1 MIEPEGPLSLS
12 RQCVLL
18 GVSRSSL
25 YYRPKG
31 ERAENLALMRR
42 MDELHMDYPFYGS
55 RQMMRHLRREGVTAG
70 RHRIRRLMAVM
81 GMEATYRR
89 PRTSVANSE
98 HRIFPY
104 LLRDLEISRTDHVWC
119 ADITYIPVTQG
130 FFYLVAVM
138 DWATRHVLSWRLS
151 NTMDASFCIGALDDA
166 LVRATPEIL
175 NTDQGSQFTSEAFAD
190 RVLGAGVAFSMDG
203 RGRFLDNIFIERLW
217 RSLKYEA
224 VYLHEL
230 RDGVEAGRII
240 GSWIDFY
247 NEVRPHAPT
256 RRWAGGRQARP
267 TATARGRCER
277 RISVRVDGRL
287 GETAGSGGPARPAR
301 LAPTAAKPRSPVGF
315 PSRRAG
321 LILASVLL
329 LAQED
334 RRP

>member
-1 MIEPEGPLSLS
+1 M
-12 RQCVLL
+12 
-18 GVSRSSL
+18 
-25 YYRPKG
+25 
-31 ERAENLALMRR
+31 
-42 MDELHMDYPFYGS
+42 
-55 RQMMRHLRREGVTAG
+55 
-70 RHRIRRLMAVM
+70 
-81 GMEATYRR
+81 
-89 PRTSVANSE
+89 
-98 HRIFPY
+98 
-104 LLRDLEISRTDHVWC
+104 
-119 ADITYIPVTQG
+119 TQG

-247 NEVRPHAPT
+247 NEVRPHSSL
-256 RRWAGGRQARP
+256 GGRTP
-267 TATARGRCER
+267 
-277 RISVRVDGRL
+277 
-287 GETAGSGGPARPAR
+287 GETYRNGAGAM
-301 LAPTAAKPRSPVGF
+301 
-315 PSRRAG
+315 
-321 LILASVLL
+321 
-329 LAQED
+329 
-334 RRP
+334 